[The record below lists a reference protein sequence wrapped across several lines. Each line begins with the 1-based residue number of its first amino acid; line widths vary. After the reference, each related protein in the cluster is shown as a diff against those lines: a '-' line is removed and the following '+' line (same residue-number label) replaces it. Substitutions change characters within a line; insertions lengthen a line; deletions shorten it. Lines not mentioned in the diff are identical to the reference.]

1 MTRDEALKKMQA
13 VKSYMTSGNPIWSV
27 TEIGEAFD
35 MAIEALEQPERK
47 TGKWKPISDGYL
59 DIYEC
64 NQCGE
69 TEDYERNFCP
79 NCGADMRGE
88 QDERFN

>member
-1 MTRDEALKKMQA
+1 MSEQRLIDGNALKEDINVYFA
-13 VKSYMTSGNPIWSV
+13 DSYHLIDTI
-27 TEIGEAFD
+27 TERIDA
-35 MAIEALEQPERK
+35 MPTIEERK

-79 NCGADMRGE
+79 YCGAKMEGE
-88 QDERFN
+88 EHERK